1 MVKGRSSPLLLILFA
16 LVFLLPV
23 YSLPGLNR
31 KFSFNGLILNLGSSS
46 YAVIFDAGSTGSRVH
61 VFSFDKDFN
70 LLPVGE
76 DFELLVTTTPGLS
89 SYADDPKAAADSL
102 RPLLQKAEAAVP
114 KQLHSKTPLR
124 LGATAGLRQLEGD
137 EAERILEAVRELFKK
152 ESTLEYKEEWVS
164 ILEGSQEGAYLWVA
178 INYLLGTPGKKYSS
192 TVGVIDLGGGS
203 VQMAYAISKEGAAN
217 APVAKDAYVLEK
229 NIVGTTYYVYSHS
242 YLNYGLKAA
251 RAQSLKLSGGHGNPC
266 VTNGYKG
273 TYDYSGVIYNVS
285 APLSGTSLR
294 RCRALTG
301 EVLKLD
307 APCPYRNCSFDGVW
321 NGGGGDGRKNLY
333 VASFFYD
340 TAVGASIIKQNVPSV
355 KVPPIVYWN
364 AAKVACRANV
374 QTIKSKF
381 PQIDE
386 RDVPFLCMDLVYE
399 YTLLAH
405 GFGVDPLEEV
415 TVLNQVEYKGSLVGA
430 AWPLGC
436 AIEVLSS
443 SSA

>member
-1 MVKGRSSPLLLILFA
+1 MVKGRSSQWFLILFA
-16 LVFLLPV
+16 LIFLLPV
-23 YSLPGLNR
+23 YSDSFPGLSR
-31 KFSFNGLILNLGSSS
+31 KFSFNALILNVGFDN

-61 VFSFDKDFN
+61 VFRFNQDLN
-70 LLPVGE
+70 LLHVGK
-76 DFELLVTTTPGLS
+76 DFELLVT
-89 SYADDPKAAADSL
+89 AW
-102 RPLLQKAEAAVP
+102 PLLQKAEAAVP
-114 KQLHSKTPLR
+114 KQLHSKKPLR
-124 LGATAGLRQLEGD
+124 LGATAGLRLLDGD
-137 EAERILEAVRELFKK
+137 EAERILEALFKK
-152 ESTLEYKEEWVS
+152 ESTLEYKAEWVS
-164 ILEGSQEGAYLWVA
+164 ILEGSEEGAYLWVA
-178 INYLLGTPGKKYSS
+178 INYLLGTLGKKYSS

-203 VQMAYAISKEGAAN
+203 VQMAYAIAKESAAN

-251 RAQSLKLSGGHGNPC
+251 RAQSLKLSGSHGNPC

-273 TYDYSGVIYNVS
+273 TYKYSGVIYNVT

-333 VASFFYD
+333 VASFFYG

-374 QTIKSKF
+374 ETIKSIF
-381 PQIDE
+381 PQIDK

-399 YTLLAH
+399 YTLLVH
-405 GFGVDPLEEV
+405 GFGIDRLEEM
-415 TVLNQVEYKGSLVGA
+415 TVLKQVEYKGSLVEA

-443 SSA
+443 PSA